1 MPEHAAE
8 ASGARPAPAHSTA
21 NATFNLGALYA
32 DQGDVRRARELFEEA
47 RSRGHAGAANSLGE
61 LHERQ
66 GDVDRARGLYEEARG
81 KGDVGAAL
89 NLFLLGGMGES

>member
-1 MPEHAAE
+1 M
-8 ASGARPAPAHSTA
+8 G
-21 NATFNLGALYA
+21 
-32 DQGDVRRARELFEEA
+32 RARWLFEEA